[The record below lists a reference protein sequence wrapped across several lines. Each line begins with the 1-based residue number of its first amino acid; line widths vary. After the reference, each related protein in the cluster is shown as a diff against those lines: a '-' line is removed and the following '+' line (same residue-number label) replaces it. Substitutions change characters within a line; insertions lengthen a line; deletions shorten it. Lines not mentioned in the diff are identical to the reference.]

1 MDDYFNSN
9 YMRYEQAN
17 YNQFK
22 SHNNF
27 LIFIVGII
35 GILFHYF
42 YYYTFNPEYK
52 LIINAI
58 SFLSTITYLLT
69 QMLFFSILDEN
80 FSERV
85 GDSKLANIYFI
96 LIFLAIAHMQYKFA
110 LITILCGQFI
120 VFPLFQKL
128 WPAKEK
134 YSKDVIEKARKEY
147 ENKMRRS

>member
-1 MDDYFNSN
+1 MDDYFNSKHV
-9 YMRYEQAN
+9 MYEQAN
-17 YNQFK
+17 YNRFK

-52 LIINAI
+52 LIINAV

-69 QMLFFSILDEN
+69 QMLFFSMLDQN
-80 FSERV
+80 FIVRA
-85 GDSKLANIYFI
+85 GDSNLANIYFI
-96 LIFLAIAHMQYKFA
+96 LFFLAIAHMQYKFA
-110 LITILCGQFI
+110 LITIPCGQFI
-120 VFPLFQKL
+120 VFPLLQKL